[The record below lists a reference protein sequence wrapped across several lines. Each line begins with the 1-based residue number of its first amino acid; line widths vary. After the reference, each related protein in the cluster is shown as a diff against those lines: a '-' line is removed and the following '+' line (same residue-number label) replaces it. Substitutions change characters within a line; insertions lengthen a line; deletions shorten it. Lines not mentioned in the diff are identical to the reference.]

1 VRWRPVRGWMAVTGL
16 QLSYSFPT
24 PALLGDNA
32 PAFSRDIR
40 AAVLDLHPAG
50 VVTGPSR
57 VEVLI
62 AARPSAATAWAEL
75 SSSLI

>member
-1 VRWRPVRGWMAVTGL
+1 MRWRPVRGWMAVTGL
-16 QLSYSFPT
+16 QLSYSSST

-40 AAVLDLHPAG
+40 AAVLDLNPAG
-50 VVTGPSR
+50 VVTEPFR

-62 AARPSAATAWAEL
+62 AVRPSAATAWAEQ
-75 SSSLI
+75 SPVHI